1 MAKNNDHRNKI
12 AQARQLLS
20 PYLDGEVTAAEQQL
34 VEEALTIDPDL
45 QAELESLQTTVD
57 WLHELPAVVP
67 PRPFTLSEADVQ
79 PKRSAVS
86 RSWLVPDWLKLWGT
100 AAAGLL
106 CILAVG
112 GVLLLQQMRGGM
124 LSAPAGDVAMLE
136 ESAETQA
143 IEPEMEKAEE
153 MPAEAEPL
161 PQASPVTREGQAD
174 GVEEESEEAMVAEAD
189 QAEAI
194 EIEPETA
201 VAEAEDEATADA
213 SQSGAEAPLA
223 AVEAAEPAPIEKEAP
238 APERSAA
245 EQPEESLNLAQPAE
259 EIPQAD
265 DSAGA
270 PAGGTMLE
278 ASPPP
283 PEIESL
289 AAPPAGEEPA
299 PVQEAPRLK
308 EGSATAVVEA
318 EKAVVGESSEAISTP
333 TATATVTATATP
345 SPPPTAA
352 PTEPVIPTATPVTS
366 ASSQP
371 STTLIVVFLGGLV
384 LVGAGAGLWLMWRK
398 QSR

>member
-79 PKRSAVS
+79 PKRSAGS

-100 AAAGLL
+100 AAPGLL

-136 ESAETQA
+136 EAAETQA
-143 IEPEMEKAEE
+143 IEPEMEKVEE

-161 PQASPVTREGQAD
+161 PQSSPVTGEGQAD
-174 GVEEESEEAMVAEAD
+174 EVEEEAEESIAAEAD
-189 QAEAI
+189 RAEAI
-194 EIEPETA
+194 EIEPEAA
-201 VAEAEDEATADA
+201 VAETEAEATAET
-213 SQSGAEAPLA
+213 SQSDAEAPLA
-223 AVEAAEPAPIEKEAP
+223 AEEAAEPAPIEKAAP
-238 APERSAA
+238 VPERREA

-265 DSAGA
+265 DKAGA
-270 PAGGTMLE
+270 PVGGTRPE
-278 ASPPP
+278 SSPPPP

-289 AAPPAGEEPA
+289 AAPPAGE
-299 PVQEAPRLK
+299 APRL
-308 EGSATAVVEA
+308 EDDSATPAIEAEEAVVE
-318 EKAVVGESSEAISTP
+318 ESREAAAPP
-333 TATATVTATATP
+333 TATATVTATATL
-345 SPPPTAA
+345 SPAPTAA
-352 PTEPVIPTATPVTS
+352 STEAVIPTEVPADTGSTRTS
-366 ASSQP
+366 TAF
-371 STTLIVVFLGGLV
+371 IVFLVAGLV
-384 LVGAGAGLWLMWRK
+384 LVGVGAGLWLMWRK